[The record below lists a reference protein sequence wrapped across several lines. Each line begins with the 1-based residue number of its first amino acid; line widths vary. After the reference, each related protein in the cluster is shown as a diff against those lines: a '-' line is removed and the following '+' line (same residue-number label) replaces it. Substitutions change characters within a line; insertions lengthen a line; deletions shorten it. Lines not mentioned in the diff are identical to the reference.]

1 MTDTSDAEVL
11 VVDDELAE
19 VYTDI
24 LSTEYDVRSAT
35 GGEEALETVDEDID
49 VVLLDRRMPDLS
61 GDRVLSELRNRGL
74 DCQVA
79 MLTAVEPDCDIV
91 DLPFDDYKLKPVSQ
105 DELVGLIETLIEK
118 ATYDS
123 LSQRYFTL
131 ASKKAALEVAGNDE
145 NEEYE
150 ELLDQLEEVRGEM
163 DDVLDKVG
171 DRAAFQKLSDGHA

>member
-123 LSQRYFTL
+123 LSQEYFTL

-150 ELLDQLEEVRGEM
+150 ELLDKLESVRGEM
-163 DDVLDKVG
+163 DDVLDNVG
-171 DRAAFQKLSDGHA
+171 ARAAFQELSDGHA

>member
-1 MTDTSDAEVL
+1 MTDTSDTEVL

-35 GGEEALETVDEDID
+35 GGEEALDTVDEDID
-49 VVLLDRRMPDLS
+49 VVLLDRRMPQMS
-61 GDRVLSELRNRGL
+61 GDSVLAELRSRGL

-91 DLPFDDYKLKPVSQ
+91 DLPFDDYKLKPVSH
-105 DELVGLIETLIEK
+105 DELVGLIETLTEK
-118 ATYDS
+118 ATYDN
-123 LSQRYFTL
+123 LSQEYFTL
-131 ASKKAALEVAGNDE
+131 ASKKAALEVAGNDQ

-150 ELLDQLEEVRGEM
+150 KLMDQLDGVRAEM
-163 DDVLDKVG
+163 NDVLDNVG
-171 DRAAFQKLSDGHA
+171 AKAAFEEISDSHA

>member
-1 MTDTSDAEVL
+1 MTGTSDAEVL

-19 VYTDI
+19 VYSDI
-24 LSTEYDVRSAT
+24 LSTEYEVRSAT
-35 GGEEALETVDEDID
+35 GGEEALEAVHEDTD
-49 VVLLDRRMPDLS
+49 VVLLDRRMPDMS
-61 GDRVLSELRNRGL
+61 GDTVLSELRSRGL

-79 MLTAVEPDCDIV
+79 MLTAVEPDQDIV

-150 ELLDQLEEVRGEM
+150 ELLDQLDEVRGEM
-163 DDVLDKVG
+163 DDVLDTVG
-171 DRAAFQKLSDGHA
+171 ARAAFQELSDGHA